1 MSKTKKNDSV
11 KSIVVLLSICLLVA
25 VLLASVNMLTKDIIK
40 NADEQ
45 KQNEA
50 LRSVVE
56 GAEEFLDVTP
66 EDCDESI
73 VAVYKETEGRGYA
86 VLLSI
91 KGYDSSN
98 PMSVAVGFDNE
109 GKITKCHVI
118 SCSGET
124 SGIGTKV
131 SDSTFLSKFD
141 GKSDVADVDTISGA
155 TISSSAFIDAVDEA
169 LRAVEL
175 VKEAE

>member
-1 MSKTKKNDSV
+1 MSNTKKKDSL
-11 KSIVVLLSICLLVA
+11 KSIIVLLSICLLVA
-25 VLLASVNMLTKDIIK
+25 VLLAAVNMLTKDTIK
-40 NADEQ
+40 EADE
-45 KQNEA
+45 KKEA
-50 LRSVVE
+50 DALKSVID
-56 GAEEFLDVTP
+56 GAEEFEELNPVG
-66 EDCDESI
+66 CDESV
-73 VAVYKETEGRGYA
+73 VAVYKEKEGRGYA
-86 VLLSI
+86 VLLSV

-131 SDSTFLSKFD
+131 SDDAFLSSFE
-141 GKSDVADVDTISGA
+141 GKNDMSSVDTISGA
-155 TISSSAFIDAVDEA
+155 TISSSAFVEAVDSA
-169 LRAVEL
+169 LKAVEL